1 MTWPRTIRTA
11 VLALVAALLIPI
23 GGALPSARA
32 ADRPV
37 TFCGSVINV
46 INCRWGVDRAAYN
59 IVSHAYNFFN
69 GSTVTVQGGN
79 LYLGNAGVYR
89 NNTFVAD
96 RIIIHENAVEG
107 LTAPGNNNV
116 FIGNVEIARVNQ
128 VYREVVELRECT
140 TDLVRTTAEGWNFE
154 SVDSAGG
161 VRPNGLIGVAD
172 LNAAIGDTDAPDEMR
187 DCARLLAR
195 FDYEHFSAVQTEQG
209 AQDNRQA
216 NRDDFQR
223 FSDHI
228 ARCEEAM
235 ERESSVSGPDGML
248 TALLNCAREGNENG
262 PPNPDP
268 GGPGGNATQPDP
280 ENDGNFPGQN
290 TVPGDWTIGSGLGVG
305 AIKDELEKR
314 GLPQLP
320 AAAGITDVR
329 MLPLGDS
336 ITYGVGAAGGSS
348 YRGRLWDF
356 LAHDL
361 HSLDFVGSAKSGT
374 GPDRDHEGH
383 KGWSIDQID
392 AMAGCTVARYR
403 PNVVTLHIGTN
414 DMNGNN
420 NVDQAPAR
428 LRALIDKIVDAAP
441 ETTVLVATLVPSST
455 PEVNERIKRYNAA
468 IPGIVNSF
476 RAAGDHVR
484 LVDMNALTP
493 EDLNDWLHPKA
504 IGYEKMANAFYRGIH
519 QAMSDGWIARPRP
532 QDPSP
537 CATQRPATDDGWD
550 WKGTVAS
557 GVGAPRSDLRWA
569 DLNGDGRD
577 DYLVLDGQGRIRAWL
592 NDGPA
597 PGSGWNWKWTGEV
610 ASGVGAT
617 RDQVRLTDLNGDG
630 RADYLVVDDQ
640 GRARAWLNAG
650 PATGGGWTWEWKGE
664 VASGVGATRDQVR
677 FADLNGDK
685 RADYLVLDGQGRAR
699 AWLNA
704 GPATGGG
711 WTWEWKGEVASG
723 VGAARDQ
730 VRLIDLNGDNR
741 VDYLVLGDHGQVRA
755 WLNNGPASSGG
766 GWGWKWAGEVA
777 SGVGAPRDNID
788 FADLDGDRRNDYV
801 VVRDNGAATG
811 WLNDRIPR
819 S

>member
-1 MTWPRTIRTA
+1 MRTA
-11 VLALVAALLIPI
+11 VLAVVAALLISI
-23 GGALPSARA
+23 GAALPTARA

-46 INCRWGVDRAAYN
+46 INCRWGTDRAAYN
-59 IVSHAYNFFN
+59 IVGNAYSFFN
-69 GSTVTVQGGN
+69 GSTVRVEGGN
-79 LYLGNAGVYR
+79 LYLGNAGIYR

-107 LTAPGNNNV
+107 LTAPGNGNV

-128 VYREVVELRECT
+128 IYREVVELRECT
-140 TDLVRTTAEGWNFE
+140 TNLVRTTTTGWNFE
-154 SVDSAGG
+154 EFDEAGDA
-161 VRPNGLIGVAD
+161 RPDGLLGPAD
-172 LNAAIGDTDAPDEMR
+172 LQAVLNDDDFTDAAR
-187 DCARLLAR
+187 DCARLLSR
-195 FDYEHFSAVQTEQG
+195 FDYEHFSAVQTERG
-209 AQDNRQA
+209 AQDNRMA

-223 FSDHI
+223 FNDHL
-228 ARCEEAM
+228 ARCEEEM
-235 ERESSVSGPDGML
+235 ERQAVVGDAGGMV
-248 TALLNCAREGNENG
+248 TALLDCARDGNENG
-262 PPNPDP
+262 PANTGSD
-268 GGPGGNATQPDP
+268 GAGGNATQPDP
-280 ENDGNFPGQN
+280 DPGTDGQFPGQN
-290 TVPGDWTIGSGLGVG
+290 TQPGDWTIGSGLGVG
-305 AIKDELEKR
+305 AVKDELKKR

-320 AAAGITDVR
+320 TTASTTDIR

-336 ITYGVGAAGGSS
+336 ITYGVGAQGGSS

-361 HSLDFVGSAKSGT
+361 RSLDFAGTVKSGT

-383 KGWSIDQID
+383 KGWSIGQID
-392 AMAGCTVARYR
+392 AIANCTMARYR

-414 DMNGNN
+414 DMNGNVD
-420 NVDQAPAR
+420 VDQAPAR
-428 LRALIDKIVDAAP
+428 LRTLITKIVSAAP

-504 IGYEKMANAFYRGIH
+504 LGYEKMANAFYRGIH

-577 DYLVLDGQGRIRAWL
+577 DYLVIDGQGRIRAWL

-597 PGSGWNWKWTGEV
+597 PGSGWKWKWTGEV

-617 RDQVRLTDLNGDG
+617 RDQVRLADLNGDN
-630 RADYLVVDDQ
+630 RVDYLVVDDQ
-640 GRARAWLNAG
+640 GKARAWMNSG
-650 PATGGGWTWEWKGE
+650 PAAGGGWAWKWTGE
-664 VASGVGATRDQVR
+664 VASGVGAASDQVR

-685 RADYLVLDGQGRAR
+685 RADYLVIDGQGRAR
-699 AWLNA
+699 AWLNN
-704 GPATGGG
+704 GPADGGG
-711 WTWEWKGEVASG
+711 WAWGWKGEVASG
-723 VGAARDQ
+723 VGATRDQ
-730 VRLIDLNGDNR
+730 VRLVDLNGDDR

-755 WLNNGPASSGG
+755 WMNSGPAAGG
-766 GWGWKWAGEVA
+766 GWAWKWAGEVA
-777 SGVGAPRDNID
+777 SGVGALRDNID
-788 FADLDGDRRNDYV
+788 FADLDGDRRSDYL

-811 WLNDRIPR
+811 WLNDRLPLG
-819 S
+819 